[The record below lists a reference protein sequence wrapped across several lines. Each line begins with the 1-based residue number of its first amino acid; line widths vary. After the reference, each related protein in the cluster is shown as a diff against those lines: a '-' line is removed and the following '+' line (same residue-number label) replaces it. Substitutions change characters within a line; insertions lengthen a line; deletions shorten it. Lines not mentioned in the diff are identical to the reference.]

1 MEWAEERGGEARRSG
16 RLIVMNLLWLL
27 LELFLIEL
35 VLGSAIY
42 LVARWSSIRPR
53 LSQVPLVLA
62 PAALPFIGAIWA
74 QIFSV
79 DPHSAAGV
87 ARPYWIV
94 GMFAYLLY
102 ASIVASVAVP
112 VFAKGYRAPAAV
124 FALSQ
129 IPLAFMIW
137 LGGAMAATGTYL

>member
-1 MEWAEERGGEARRSG
+1 M
-16 RLIVMNLLWLL
+16 MNLLWLL

-42 LVARWSSIRPR
+42 LVARWSGSRPR
-53 LSQVPLVLA
+53 PGQIPLVLA

-74 QIFSV
+74 QIFSL
-79 DPHSAAGV
+79 DPSSAAGP

-94 GMFAYLLY
+94 EMFSYLFY
-102 ASIVASVAVP
+102 ASIVAGVAVP

-129 IPLAFMIW
+129 IPLAFMIG